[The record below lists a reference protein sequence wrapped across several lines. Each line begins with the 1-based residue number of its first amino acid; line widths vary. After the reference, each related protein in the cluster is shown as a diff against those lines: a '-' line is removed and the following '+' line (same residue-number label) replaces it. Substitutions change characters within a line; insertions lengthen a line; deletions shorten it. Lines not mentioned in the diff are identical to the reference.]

1 MLSASS
7 GDYSCTHA
15 GAISTAST
23 IAFSI
28 NAISRRLS
36 NYRGKTTPLM
46 TSRGRG
52 ATSAV
57 TIFCKVEF
65 LMLVIFH
72 ADTVLRA
79 PAISFSVD
87 AMRCHR
93 TWNIKPIAGFRM
105 PWFASRAEGIGGIY
119 AQANVEQGGAEL
131 EAALANYQAP
141 VTHFPPAPPPERE
154 ELDLH
159 DDERD
164 FGAPPTPLLSRHDDN
179 LHPEK
184 HGHGPRGQHLHR
196 RKGSQRRYR

>member
-1 MLSASS
+1 MPISAGKRLSPRPLDVIS
-7 GDYSCTHA
+7 GVV
-15 GAISTAST
+15 
-23 IAFSI
+23 FPRQLLK
-28 NAISRRLS
+28 RRLI
-36 NYRGKTTPLM
+36 
-46 TSRGRG
+46 
-52 ATSAV
+52 ATSAA

-93 TWNIKPIAGFRM
+93 TWNIQPIAGFRM

-131 EAALANYQAP
+131 EAALANYQGP

-184 HGHGPRGQHLHR
+184 HGHGPRGRHLHR
-196 RKGSQRRYR
+196 RKGSQRPLSMTTPS